1 MGMTMTQKILAK
13 HAGLES
19 VTAGQLIEAN
29 VDLTLANDITGPVAS
44 ERWRRRA
51 STRCSTTPRSRS

>member
-29 VDLTLANDITGPVAS
+29 VDLTLANDHRSG
-44 ERWRRRA
+44 
-51 STRCSTTPRSRS
+51 CHPRDGEGGLR